1 MILTKPISQA
11 AMTLL
16 LVAVRT
22 IGPAQA
28 APTNDILVDE
38 IIAVVNRH
46 LITMSE
52 VREEVVLLQVEHRG
66 RDGPTQELSGELL
79 KEITE
84 TLIDQQLLLDEANKL
99 GLPLVSEEERRQVL
113 ESFKQGFRD
122 APKYQRF
129 LSDNALDGS
138 DIADALVRHLR
149 VERLKENKLLVM
161 PAVTAEAVREYYERN
176 RLSFGGATF
185 EVVAEAIR
193 LRLITQQGERWLTRW
208 MSELRKHAEV
218 KVLIDLAAAARNG
231 G

>member
-1 MILTKPISQA
+1 MTFAKPMCHA
-11 AMTLL
+11 LMTLL
-16 LVAVRT
+16 LVTAQT
-22 IGPAQA
+22 TGLAQA
-28 APTNDILVDE
+28 IPTNDILVDE
-38 IIAVVNRH
+38 IVAVVNRH

-52 VREEVVLLQVEHRG
+52 VREEVVLLQVEHRSQ
-66 RDGPTQELSGELL
+66 DWASHELNGELL

-84 TLIDQQLLLDEANKL
+84 TLIDQRLLLDEANKL

-113 ESFKQGFRD
+113 ESFTQRFRD
-122 APKYQRF
+122 AREYQRF

-161 PAVTAEAVREYYERN
+161 PAVTAETVREYYERN

-185 EVVAEAIR
+185 DVVSEAIR
-193 LRLITQQGERWLTRW
+193 LRLITQQREKWLTRW
-208 MSELRKHAEV
+208 MSELRRHAEV